1 MNTCQ
6 RCQDQIPE
14 GQEIQVRGERW
25 GDPNAIYCAV
35 CALAVEQQFQAETKN
50 PDPVFALLA
59 GLAAA
64 VVGILIWYGLVVITN
79 YHLGFVAIAI
89 GWLVSMAV
97 VLGAGRKRGLGLQST
112 SVAITLVALVI
123 CQWLIV
129 RYFAVQA
136 LTEQGF
142 TGIALFLPLG
152 TMLDLVVTS
161 ISENPLTLVFWAI
174 ALWAAFATPA
184 RRRLRRADRT

>member
-14 GQEIQVRGERW
+14 GQEVQARGERW

-79 YHLGFVAIAI
+79 YHLGFFAIAI
-89 GWLVSMAV
+89 GWLVGIAT
-97 VLGAGRKRGLGLQST
+97 VLGTGRKRGPGLQAL

-123 CQWLIV
+123 SQWLIV
-129 RYFAVQA
+129 RYFSVQA
-136 LTEQGF
+136 LAELGF
-142 TGIALFLPLG
+142 KEIPLLLPPG
-152 TMLDLVVTS
+152 TMLDLVLTS
-161 ISENPLTLVFWAI
+161 ISEDPLGLIFWAL

-184 RRRLRRADRT
+184 RRRLRRVDQT

>member
-184 RRRLRRADRT
+184 RRRLRRVDQT

>member
-35 CALAVEQQFQAETKN
+35 CALAAEQQFQAETKN

-184 RRRLRRADRT
+184 RRRLRRVDRT

>member
-14 GQEIQVRGERW
+14 GQEVQARGERW

-50 PDPVFALLA
+50 PDPIFALLA

-79 YHLGFVAIAI
+79 YHLGFFAIPI
-89 GWLVSMAV
+89 GWLVSIAV
-97 VLGAGRKRGLGLQST
+97 VLGAGRKRGPGLQAL

-123 CQWLIV
+123 SQWLIV
-129 RYFAVQA
+129 RYFSVQA
-136 LTEQGF
+136 LAELGF
-142 TGIALFLPLG
+142 KEIPLLLPPG
-152 TMLDLVVTS
+152 MMLDLVITS
-161 ISENPLTLVFWAI
+161 ISEDPLALVFWAL

-184 RRRLRRADRT
+184 RRRLRRVDQT

>member
-6 RCQDQIPE
+6 RCQEQIPE
-14 GQEIQVRGERW
+14 GEEIRVRGKRW

-35 CALAVEQQFQAETKN
+35 CELAIEQQFQAEAKN
-50 PDPVFALLA
+50 PEPVLALLA
-59 GLAAA
+59 GLSAA
-64 VVGILIWYGLVVITN
+64 VVGIMIWYGLVVITN
-79 YHLGFVAIAI
+79 YHLGFVAVAI
-89 GWLVSMAV
+89 GWLVGIAV
-97 VLGAGRKRGLGLQST
+97 VLGAGRKRGPGLQAL

-123 CQWLIV
+123 SQWLIV
-129 RYFAVQA
+129 RYFAVQG

-152 TMLDLVVTS
+152 TMLDLVITS
-161 ISENPLTLVFWAI
+161 ISEDLLTLVFWAI

-184 RRRLRRADRT
+184 RRHLRRVDET